1 MEEEEEEEGKPIF
14 MLEEEEEE
22 DVGKM
27 AISSLVGVFESGLHG
42 LCWVPEQI
50 QVIILLS
57 KQIKY
62 YICAGPW
69 DNTLISGSQGAQLSS
84 KLLFQAGTNIIPSK
98 SKKQSVAL
106 ITR

>member
-1 MEEEEEEEGKPIF
+1 MYLLTVSQGKLFEVTGEEQENPMFGFRMEEEEEEEGKPIF

-62 YICAGPW
+62 YICAGP
-69 DNTLISGSQGAQLSS
+69 
-84 KLLFQAGTNIIPSK
+84 
-98 SKKQSVAL
+98 
-106 ITR
+106 